1 MRWNTCLA
9 VAVITASAQFGL
21 AQQTVPD
28 STVKTAE
35 QPAELSSELAAI
47 QKQAEAFVDAF
58 NKHDAKAVAEFWT
71 RDGEYIDDAG
81 QVYEGRKAI
90 EAFYARLFAVSPE
103 SKIQILT
110 DALRLLSGGAA
121 IEDGRALVE
130 PAPMG
135 ASGISS
141 YTAVHVNVDGKWL
154 MASVRDIWSDSSG
167 GMTEVADLE
176 FLIGVWTAE
185 ENGIRTES
193 NCTWICNK
201 RFVERKYTAT
211 QLDGTTSSGLQIIG
225 WNPQVG
231 GIQSWDFNSAGGHAV
246 GAWVATDGGWLAKIT
261 GITAEGV
268 TTTSV
273 NVLRRLDDDA
283 YVWQSMDRVFGDIGL
298 PDTKEVII
306 RRKPVAQ

>member
-1 MRWNTCLA
+1 MRWKTSLA
-9 VAVITASAQFGL
+9 IAVIAASAQFGL

-28 STVKTAE
+28 LTVKTAE
-35 QPAELSSELAAI
+35 QPAELSPELAAI
-47 QKQAEAFVDAF
+47 QVQSDAFVDAF
-58 NKHDAKAVAEFWT
+58 NRHDAKAVAEFWT
-71 RDGEYIDDAG
+71 MDGEYIDGAG

-90 EAFYARLFAVSPE
+90 EDCYAQLFAASPE

-110 DALRLLSGGAA
+110 DSLRVLSGGAA

-130 PAPMG
+130 PATVG

-154 MASVRDIWSDSSG
+154 MASVRDIWSDSPS
-167 GMTEVADLE
+167 GMTDVADLE

-185 ENGIRTES
+185 ENGIHTES
-193 NCTWICNK
+193 NCKWICNK

-211 QLDGTTSSGLQIIG
+211 QLDGTSSTGLQIIG

-231 GIQSWDFNSAGGHAV
+231 SVQSWDFSSAGGHAV
-246 GAWVATDGGWLAKIT
+246 GAWVATDGGWLAKVT

-268 TTTSV
+268 STTSV
-273 NVLRRLDDDA
+273 NMLRRLDDNA
-283 YVWQSMDRVFGDIGL
+283 YVWQSTDRVFGDVGL
-298 PDTKEVII
+298 PDTNEVII